1 MKTYLHILLAGLLA
15 FAATQASAQTK
26 FKRRGRFVEEQ
37 LEKKEETPSY
47 AVGLEQ
53 TTGSLPVIAFRK
65 QTIQTL
71 HMVKMYET
79 IVEIATLD
87 DTKGPVYR
95 ERVEP
100 QVVPGELMAGERFT
114 KSEVIDQGPFANE
127 TFRIDGIDCTTDKDG
142 RVVDAHQR
150 LLAPFDQLAHN
161 SSEITVIHA
170 AMGEKKIVI
179 TRDLL
184 KKPTAIQK
192 AVAEDAPPAYD
203 VLESLGLDFTQ
214 LRQNGKDGL
223 VISYKVPESVKAG
236 ETVKITIDIA
246 NHGTLPIGTVLIRA
260 FSREPWLNGKMFY
273 FGNIAPGKKAS
284 FTREAVVPDDKRTE
298 VSHVAFAEW
307 NLLGNQPEKTQ
318 TFKITR
324 K

>member
-1 MKTYLHILLAGLLA
+1 
-15 FAATQASAQTK
+15 
-26 FKRRGRFVEEQ
+26 
-37 LEKKEETPSY
+37 
-47 AVGLEQ
+47 
-53 TTGSLPVIAFRK
+53 
-65 QTIQTL
+65 
-71 HMVKMYET
+71 
-79 IVEIATLD
+79 
-87 DTKGPVYR
+87 
-95 ERVEP
+95 
-100 QVVPGELMAGERFT
+100 MAGERFT

-214 LRQNGKDGL
+214 LRQNGKEGL

-246 NHGTLPIGTVLIRA
+246 NHGTQPIGTVLIRA

-273 FGNIAPGKKAS
+273 FGNIAPGTKAS

-318 TFKITR
+318 TFKIPR

>member
-1 MKTYLHILLAGLLA
+1 
-15 FAATQASAQTK
+15 
-26 FKRRGRFVEEQ
+26 
-37 LEKKEETPSY
+37 
-47 AVGLEQ
+47 
-53 TTGSLPVIAFRK
+53 
-65 QTIQTL
+65 
-71 HMVKMYET
+71 MYEHA
-79 IVEIATLD
+79 VLSNPANNFKKTL
-87 DTKGPVYR
+87 P
-95 ERVEP
+95 EN
-100 QVVPGELMAGERFT
+100 QVA
-114 KSEVIDQGPFANE
+114 FANE

-150 LLAPFDQLAHN
+150 LLAPFDQIAHN
-161 SSEITVIHA
+161 STEIVVTHA

-184 KKPTAIQK
+184 KKPTSIQK

-273 FGNIAPGKKAS
+273 FGNIQPGKKVS
-284 FTREAVVPDDKRTE
+284 FMRLVTLPERKDTIFYAVGFWNVLGVAPKLEQRLSIVTE
-298 VSHVAFAEW
+298 
-307 NLLGNQPEKTQ
+307 
-318 TFKITR
+318 
-324 K
+324 